1 MLDAQID
8 WHSLPIQEAA
18 LALYKHERIKRNLS
32 NAPLVD
38 ELISSNWLVPEDEQD
53 GFMLSARGRSGL
65 VELMDLRLPE
75 WREWLDV
82 LEGDQLLLSE
92 MFELRWG
99 FLQEQLRSDLPR
111 VLNRKSLQHALL
123 GNPEQTLP
131 DHLQKQLPPLELSE
145 DRCLHLRGNM
155 DLKLVRKHGSSIE
168 LKKIWRQLSEA
179 VLPERDFRQVQE
191 LDGELPYLVMSIEDR
206 GVFLDIDL
214 PENLLAIWAPA
225 DQLELAGDFL
235 KFLPQ
240 FVPHVHFG
248 DLDHRG
254 LVIAERLAIQSQR
267 PVRRFI
273 PAFWQ
278 DYLTH
283 FAAATQDETT
293 DKNTSGKGER
303 WRGPVL
309 SVELLR
315 KLMTSNRWLAQ
326 APLLLDARLHEEM
339 RKLMD

>member
-8 WHSLPIQEAA
+8 WQSLPIQEAA
-18 LALYKHERIKRNLS
+18 LTLHKHERVRRTHA

-38 ELISSNWLVPEDEQD
+38 ELIASNWLVPEDED
-53 GFMLSARGRSGL
+53 DNFMLSVRGRSGL
-65 VELMDLRLPE
+65 VELLDLRLPE
-75 WREWLDV
+75 WREWLDA
-82 LEGDQLLLSE
+82 LEGDQLMLGE
-92 MFELRWG
+92 AFEQRWG
-99 FLQEQLRSDLPR
+99 FIKEQLRSDLPR
-111 VLNRKSLQHALL
+111 VLNRRSLQQALL
-123 GNPEQTLP
+123 GNPETPLP
-131 DHLQKQLPPLELSE
+131 EHLYKELPQIELSD

-155 DLKLVRKHGSSIE
+155 DLRLVRKHGTAIE

-179 VLPERDFRQVQE
+179 VLPERDFRQIQE
-191 LDGELPYLVMSIEDR
+191 LDGELPYLVMTIEDR

-214 PENLLAIWAPA
+214 PENLLAIWVAP
-225 DQLELAGDFL
+225 DQLPLAGDFL
-235 KFLPQ
+235 RFLPQ

-248 DLDHRG
+248 DLDHQG

-273 PAFWQ
+273 PAFWK
-278 DYLTH
+278 DYLKD
-283 FAAATQDETT
+283 FASTT
-293 DKNTSGKGER
+293 SDSGKGKGAA

-309 SVELLR
+309 SVQLLR
-315 KLMTSNRWLAQ
+315 DLMTSNRWLAQ